1 MTVTIGVAPAWLIRG
16 ASAFALG
23 SDVPAGVQTSP
34 TTKELFMT
42 VTIGVDPHKG
52 SHTAVALD
60 EQETVLGQ
68 LRVRSGPDQLVRL
81 SKWAEA
87 WPGRSWAV
95 ENASGL
101 GYLLSQQLVAAG
113 ERVVDVGRSWP
124 PGHGS
129 WTTATSTRT
138 TPTTPAL
145 SLWPLSG
152 QNACQKS
159 QKRTMP
165 ES

>member
-1 MTVTIGVAPAWLIRG
+1 
-16 ASAFALG
+16 
-23 SDVPAGVQTSP
+23 
-34 TTKELFMT
+34 MT

-68 LRVRSGPDQLVRL
+68 LRVRSGPDQLARL

-87 WPGRSWAV
+87 WPGRTWAV

-101 GYLLSQQLVAAG
+101 GYLLSPSSPPVSASSTS
-113 ERVVDVGRSWP
+113 RRSWQ

-129 WTTATSTRT
+129 CTTATSTRT

-145 SLWPLSG
+145 SLWRLCG

-165 ES
+165 QS